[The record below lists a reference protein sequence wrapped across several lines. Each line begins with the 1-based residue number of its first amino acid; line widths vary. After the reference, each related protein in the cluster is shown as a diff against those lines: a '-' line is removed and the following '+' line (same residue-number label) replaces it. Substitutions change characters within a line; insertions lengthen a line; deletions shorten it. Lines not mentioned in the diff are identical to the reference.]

1 MKRALRWV
9 LPSRPGRSVDVV
21 AIGPEHDGKTTVAI
35 GYSPSAPLEAFNTG
49 PFQFYDLGSG
59 ELITQARMDLN
70 NLAGS
75 ISAAG
80 LCKIN
85 GHTIW
90 AFLSASMLERWDLTS
105 QQPSWV
111 RWRLALEGLPEAMC
125 VGEYADRALAFVAN
139 ETGDLHSYD
148 LRDGQ
153 IVLRIS
159 LDVPIKG
166 LAYHPPNGLVI
177 ASPYGLLRLDLTFG
191 QGWPASGVLEEVHG
205 MW

>member
-1 MKRALRWV
+1 
-9 LPSRPGRSVDVV
+9 
-21 AIGPEHDGKTTVAI
+21 
-35 GYSPSAPLEAFNTG
+35 
-49 PFQFYDLGSG
+49 
-59 ELITQARMDLN
+59 
-70 NLAGS
+70 
-75 ISAAG
+75 
-80 LCKIN
+80 
-85 GHTIW
+85 
-90 AFLSASMLERWDLTS
+90 MLERWDLTS